1 VDENDV
7 DVPPGEVGELLI
19 SGPGHEGIPQPTGSY
34 RYHPEGGWL
43 HTGDLARQDEDG
55 YTYIVDRKKE
65 MIIRGGYNVYPREIE
80 EVFYSHPN
88 VVDVAVLGL
97 PNVDLGEEVGA
108 AVVLRPGAETTPE
121 ELRQYVK
128 ERVAPYKYPR
138 VIKLVEEL
146 PRNASGKVLKREIS
160 LVG

>member
-1 VDENDV
+1 
-7 DVPPGEVGELLI
+7 
-19 SGPGHEGIPQPTGSY
+19 
-34 RYHPEGGWL
+34 
-43 HTGDLARQDEDG
+43 
-55 YTYIVDRKKE
+55 VDRKKE

-88 VVDVAVLGL
+88 VVEVAVLGL
-97 PNVDLGEEVGA
+97 PNADLGEEVAA

-146 PRNASGKVLKREIS
+146 PRNSSGKVLKREIS
-160 LVG
+160 LDG